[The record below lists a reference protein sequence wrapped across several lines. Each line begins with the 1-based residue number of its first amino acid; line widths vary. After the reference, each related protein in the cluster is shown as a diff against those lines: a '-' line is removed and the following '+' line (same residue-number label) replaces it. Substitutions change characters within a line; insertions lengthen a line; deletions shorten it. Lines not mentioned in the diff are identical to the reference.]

1 MADENDI
8 SKIISNYKSMSMGD
22 LANNLLSRQDR
33 ISKTNKRKA
42 HRADKVN
49 TILGVLLGTQAVFN
63 KNAQTRL
70 AEIDTLD
77 LALRKKNKKFLSEL
91 NVVGRTLRDI
101 PIEIINSATP
111 YKDFKAP
118 KNEKVLVASRANL
131 RRFIGDR
138 IKQEDPKG
146 YEEAVN
152 GNTLQTQ
159 VDHIHDTLVMPHFLE
174 MKDGKKS
181 PAQRLLQEGEKY
193 FEGTV
198 EADDVFEKLFGLE
211 LSDIEDRQTE
221 RLSNAKRNIRQRSSL
236 LGVPSV
242 IKGIFKGD
250 KSIFRAME
258 TGDWSGSTLAKHL
271 EDDVELGDFITPD
284 FTGVMGAWTNSTNY
298 RNRALGNESLMDTT
312 EGGRSAKAL
321 DNFINKQYK
330 KLEEGPVELNTNQ
343 NLLAW
348 KTERFK
354 SIEEARALRTSLYNE
369 TGTAS
374 EYDRDL
380 ARGLQTTWGG
390 LRLMLDDT
398 GRQGYRILEK
408 EFNVNLAELNIEEK
422 DELAMRI
429 VLAKS
434 LALDDPSG
442 YGGGMFKKEMPNY
455 EQGIEGTIELY
466 SPDAPRTAIFD
477 DTPVG
482 TGKVFR
488 RESRDEKRSNF
499 RSSFNAIDTFLVG
512 NIDGI
517 DDEGLIKLSKE
528 AEAALA
534 DDNTDTQK
542 TVLKEIN
549 KDIQRIQDYVGE
561 EAAENVQLAL
571 MQNPSYASAY
581 NYVTTFSGGRNTTS
595 QFQDA
600 STYVPSNAESPMAA
614 ANPFAVPNMMQ
625 EDDEEL

>member
-1 MADENDI
+1 
-8 SKIISNYKSMSMGD
+8 
-22 LANNLLSRQDR
+22 
-33 ISKTNKRKA
+33 
-42 HRADKVN
+42 
-49 TILGVLLGTQAVFN
+49 
-63 KNAQTRL
+63 
-70 AEIDTLD
+70 
-77 LALRKKNKKFLSEL
+77 
-91 NVVGRTLRDI
+91 
-101 PIEIINSATP
+101 
-111 YKDFKAP
+111 
-118 KNEKVLVASRANL
+118 
-131 RRFIGDR
+131 
-138 IKQEDPKG
+138 
-146 YEEAVN
+146 
-152 GNTLQTQ
+152 
-159 VDHIHDTLVMPHFLE
+159 
-174 MKDGKKS
+174 
-181 PAQRLLQEGEKY
+181 
-193 FEGTV
+193 
-198 EADDVFEKLFGLE
+198 
-211 LSDIEDRQTE
+211 
-221 RLSNAKRNIRQRSSL
+221 
-236 LGVPSV
+236 
-242 IKGIFKGD
+242 
-250 KSIFRAME
+250 
-258 TGDWSGSTLAKHL
+258 
-271 EDDVELGDFITPD
+271 
-284 FTGVMGAWTNSTNY
+284 
-298 RNRALGNESLMDTT
+298 
-312 EGGRSAKAL
+312 
-321 DNFINKQYK
+321 
-330 KLEEGPVELNTNQ
+330 
-343 NLLAW
+343 
-348 KTERFK
+348 
-354 SIEEARALRTSLYNE
+354 
-369 TGTAS
+369 
-374 EYDRDL
+374 
-380 ARGLQTTWGG
+380 
-390 LRLMLDDT
+390 MLDDT